1 MRSQVV
7 VGPTNNRPRAS
18 VRLHY
23 LDWLRVLAILG
34 VFLFHAVH
42 PFDTADW
49 TIKNA
54 ELSETVT
61 AFLGLLFPWGMPFF
75 FLIAGAG
82 TWFALRRRTAGQFA
96 TERFQRLFIPFL
108 VGCLLLSPIML
119 YFQWRNVAAR
129 DLWHGPFWQYVL
141 LHRAGFSPRWFGE
154 IGYHLW
160 FLGFL
165 FSFSLLGL
173 PIFLWLKRK
182 SGQAILAWLAR
193 VSARRGGILIFIL
206 PLLLVRLGLKPF
218 FPLEQDWGD
227 FFYLMTMFVLGFVLY
242 AHEAFAQAIRRD
254 SAILGVMVVA
264 STLAWAYLALTAESF
279 DPWASPRTPRDFLLW
294 TVITI
299 NCWCWTALMLFV
311 GMRYLDFTNRWLQYG
326 QEAVLPFFL
335 LHQPVIVVIA
345 FYVVQWRAGI
355 PVKLLTVVI
364 GSFVGTLAIYELVV
378 RRIGPLRVLFGMKAQ
393 RAPSTTLADEDAP
406 AGRPGIRPSA

>member
-1 MRSQVV
+1 MQRRGVEGQTDNT
-7 VGPTNNRPRAS
+7 PQAS
-18 VRLHY
+18 ARLHY

-42 PFDTADW
+42 PFDVSPW
-49 TIKNA
+49 VIKNA
-54 ELSETVT
+54 EQSETVT

-82 TWFALRRRTAGQFA
+82 SWFALRRRTAGQFA
-96 TERFQRLFIPFL
+96 KERFQRLFIPFL
-108 VGCLLLSPIML
+108 VGCVLLSPIML
-119 YFQWRNVAAR
+119 YFQWRQVGLR

-165 FSFSLLGL
+165 FCFSLLAL
-173 PIFLWLKRK
+173 PIFLWLNGK
-182 SGQAILAWLAR
+182 SGQAVLSWLAR
-193 VSARRGGILIFIL
+193 MCTRRGGILLFIL

-227 FFYLMTMFVLGFVLY
+227 FFYLMSMFVLGFVLY
-242 AHEAFAQAIRRD
+242 AHEGFSQAIRRD
-254 SAILGVMVVA
+254 WAILVVMVLV
-264 STLAWAYLALTAESF
+264 STVAWAYLALTDDSL
-279 DPWASPRTPRDFLLW
+279 DLYASPRTLRDFALW

-299 NCWCWTALMLFV
+299 NCWSWTTLMLYI
-311 GMRYLDFTNRWLQYG
+311 GMRHLDFSNRWLEYG

-335 LHQPVIVVIA
+335 LHQPVIMVIA
-345 FYVVQWRAGI
+345 FYVVQWQTGI
-355 PVKLLTVVI
+355 PLKLLTVVL
-364 GSFVGTLAIYELVV
+364 GSFVVTLAIYELVI
-378 RRIGPLRVLFGMKAQ
+378 RRIGPLQVLFGMKVRRGVPAVLP
-393 RAPSTTLADEDAP
+393 REAAPGSRSGPQPP
-406 AGRPGIRPSA
+406 A

>member
-1 MRSQVV
+1 MQRRGVEGQTDNT
-7 VGPTNNRPRAS
+7 PQAS
-18 VRLHY
+18 ARLHY

-42 PFDTADW
+42 PFDVSPW
-49 TIKNA
+49 VIKNA
-54 ELSETVT
+54 EQSETVT

-82 TWFALRRRTAGQFA
+82 SWFALRRRTAGQFA
-96 TERFQRLFIPFL
+96 KERFQRLFIPFL
-108 VGCLLLSPIML
+108 VGCVLLSPIML
-119 YFQWRNVAAR
+119 YFQWRQVGLR

-165 FSFSLLGL
+165 FCFSLLAL
-173 PIFLWLKRK
+173 PIFLWLNGK
-182 SGQAILAWLAR
+182 SGQAVLSWLAR
-193 VSARRGGILIFIL
+193 ICTRRGGILLFIL

-227 FFYLMTMFVLGFVLY
+227 FFYLMSMFVLGFVLY
-242 AHEAFAQAIRRD
+242 AHEGFSQAIRRD
-254 SAILGVMVVA
+254 WAILVVMVLV
-264 STLAWAYLALTAESF
+264 STVAWAYLALTDDSL
-279 DPWASPRTPRDFLLW
+279 DLYASPRTLRDFALW

-299 NCWCWTALMLFV
+299 NCWSWTTLMLYI
-311 GMRYLDFTNRWLQYG
+311 GMRHLDFSNRWLEYG

-335 LHQPVIVVIA
+335 LHQPVIMVIA
-345 FYVVQWRAGI
+345 FYVVQWQTGI
-355 PVKLLTVVI
+355 PLKLLTVVL
-364 GSFVGTLAIYELVV
+364 GSFVVTLAIYELVI
-378 RRIGPLRVLFGMKAQ
+378 RRIGPLQVLFGMKVRRGVPAVLP
-393 RAPSTTLADEDAP
+393 REAAPGSRSGPQPP
-406 AGRPGIRPSA
+406 A